1 MSDEGTRLQAI
12 GANDSAG
19 DGLSG
24 QAPQQ
29 KAEWERS
36 IARLWLLASH
46 ARFLACITAGG
57 MAAALAIAF
66 LIPPRY
72 ESTTRL
78 MPPDSQSGSS
88 AAMLSAL
95 ARGAGSG
102 LAALGGDALGLKST
116 GVLFVGMLESRTVED
131 DVIEKFGLKRLYGA
145 QREEDAQ
152 RELKRVTEISEDHK
166 SGIIT
171 VRVTDTSPE
180 RARAMAAEYAEELNR
195 LVNQLSTSAARRERE
210 FLEERLKGVQQDL
223 EEAEKQF
230 SQFAS
235 KNAAIDIKEQSKAM
249 MDAVATLQGQLMGAE
264 SSLQG
269 MKQVYTNQNVRVRS
283 LEARIAELR
292 NQLQKMGG
300 KRESTPADDMAA
312 SDSLYPTLRKLP
324 LLGVTYADLYRRTKV
339 QESVFE
345 SLTQEYE
352 LAKVEEAKETP
363 SVKVLDP
370 ANLPERKSF
379 PPRMLLT
386 VFGMFV
392 GLGCG
397 VGWVFGKAAWQEM
410 DAQDPRKIFGQ
421 QVWDAA
427 RMRFPRRNGSERI
440 GNRVGILG
448 RFGKDPGGR
457 ERAN

>member
-1 MSDEGTRLQAI
+1 
-12 GANDSAG
+12 
-19 DGLSG
+19 
-24 QAPQQ
+24 
-29 KAEWERS
+29 
-36 IARLWLLASH
+36 
-46 ARFLACITAGG
+46 
-57 MAAALAIAF
+57 
-66 LIPPRY
+66 
-72 ESTTRL
+72 
-78 MPPDSQSGSS
+78 
-88 AAMLSAL
+88 
-95 ARGAGSG
+95 
-102 LAALGGDALGLKST
+102 
-116 GVLFVGMLESRTVED
+116 
-131 DVIEKFGLKRLYGA
+131 
-145 QREEDAQ
+145 
-152 RELKRVTEISEDHK
+152 
-166 SGIIT
+166 
-171 VRVTDTSPE
+171 
-180 RARAMAAEYAEELNR
+180 
-195 LVNQLSTSAARRERE
+195 
-210 FLEERLKGVQQDL
+210 
-223 EEAEKQF
+223 
-230 SQFAS
+230 
-235 KNAAIDIKEQSKAM
+235 
-249 MDAVATLQGQLMGAE
+249 MDAAATLQGQLMAAE

-300 KRESTPADDMAA
+300 KRESTPGDDMAA

-427 RMRFPRRNGSERI
+427 RARFPQRNGSERTE
-440 GNRVGILG
+440 NRVGILG
-448 RFGKDPGGR
+448 RFEKDPGGR